1 VTNQP
6 LIIVLFGEVGLYI
19 QKMIYEQIAWK
30 TEGVIEIDNEIRV
43 VPGWPQTDAVIDRK
57 IMEVV

>member
-1 VTNQP
+1 
-6 LIIVLFGEVGLYI
+6 
-19 QKMIYEQIAWK
+19 MIYEQIAWK

-57 IMEVV
+57 IQGS